1 MKKYN
6 LIINRNSENKIL
18 MIRRK
23 NMPFRYMWNLP
34 GGKIEESESII
45 DSAIREN
52 IEETNI
58 YSDNLRLIHISKYF
72 FKDIFTLFWYY
83 NKNIIFEKDILINK
97 KEVLEYKF
105 MSLEDMSN
113 ISDIVGN
120 GNIQMVYKEL
130 LQSMLL

>member
-23 NMPFRYMWNLP
+23 NMPFHYMWNLP